1 MHGARPRESFP
12 ARSGSCPRLRV
23 KQHASAPPGASRA
36 RTSVPRPARTQSPPP
51 PRNQQPADLVL
62 REQLTLTTSP
72 VQFSVIAVNVLYAVI
87 GVVLM
92 FVSYRTIDRL
102 TPQVDFPAEL
112 QRGNVAV
119 AIFIAAIFVSIALI
133 IGKAL
138 G

>member
-1 MHGARPRESFP
+1 M
-12 ARSGSCPRLRV
+12 
-23 KQHASAPPGASRA
+23 
-36 RTSVPRPARTQSPPP
+36 
-51 PRNQQPADLVL
+51 
-62 REQLTLTTSP
+62 REQFPLTASP

-92 FVSYRTIDRL
+92 FLSYRTIDRL

-119 AIFIAAIFVSIALI
+119 AIFVAAIFVSIALI

>member
-1 MHGARPRESFP
+1 MMGVAAPSL
-12 ARSGSCPRLRV
+12 SLR
-23 KQHASAPPGASRA
+23 G
-36 RTSVPRPARTQSPPP
+36 
-51 PRNQQPADLVL
+51 
-62 REQLTLTTSP
+62 P
-72 VQFSVIAVNVLYAVI
+72 VQLSVIVINILYAIV

-92 FVSYRTIDRL
+92 FVSYRLIDRL

-119 AIFIAAIFVSIALI
+119 AIFIAAIFLSIALI